1 MADAVALLRSDD
13 PVEVAAERL
22 VEALARAP
30 ESPRLAIP
38 GCSASLALGSAREM
52 LGTDWAR
59 LRVTWV
65 DERCVPRAD
74 GQSNR
79 GAAYREGLLD
89 ETSPPASELPL
100 YLDGESPREAV
111 ARVESALDRDFDG
124 ALDVVMLGLGEDG
137 HVASIFPGQASSA
150 GRVAFVPASPKPPP
164 ERITLTRAFL
174 ATARE
179 TVLLATGEAKREAL
193 SRLLAGDPALP
204 AHGLPR
210 LTIVTDLALGETP

>member
-1 MADAVALLRSDD
+1 M
-13 PVEVAAERL
+13 
-22 VEALARAP
+22 
-30 ESPRLAIP
+30 
-38 GCSASLALGSAREM
+38 
-52 LGTDWAR
+52 
-59 LRVTWV
+59 
-65 DERCVPRAD
+65 
-74 GQSNR
+74 
-79 GAAYREGLLD
+79 
-89 ETSPPASELPL
+89 
-100 YLDGESPREAV
+100 
-111 ARVESALDRDFDG
+111 ESALDRDFDG
-124 ALDVVMLGLGEDG
+124 ALDVVLLGLGEDG

-204 AHGLPR
+204 AHGLPG